1 LGNGCC
7 TIDAPK
13 LIPAKLVTGGDFI
26 YRPAT
31 IAAVV
36 AGTILAPVVPEG
48 SICLWSLWSKI
59 KGGGL

>member
-1 LGNGCC
+1 MGNGCC

-31 IAAVV
+31 IALVV
-36 AGTILAPVVPEG
+36 AGTILAPVVEED
-48 SICLWSLWSKI
+48 W
-59 KGGGL
+59 